1 MTRWLSG
8 VEAGAIKRASF
19 DAGTRDGSDGGGRA
33 VGGIYVTYGP
43 MPEVGS
49 QIIVGG
55 GPSYEQLNMAGDS
68 LEAILVPFAGLPPGL
83 SRLLREVYI
92 YMYAHKHTHT
102 HTHTHM
108 HIFVCIYMCDIYMY
122 II

>member
-19 DAGTRDGSDGGGRA
+19 DAGTRDGSDGGGGA

-102 HTHTHM
+102 HTHTHAY
-108 HIFVCIYMCDIYMY
+108 ICMY
-122 II
+122 IYV

>member
-1 MTRWLSG
+1 M
-8 VEAGAIKRASF
+8 
-19 DAGTRDGSDGGGRA
+19 
-33 VGGIYVTYGP
+33 GGIYVTYGP

-83 SRLLREVYI
+83 SRLLRENKGRFGKVTVHSVHHNASFTAEIAVALCLAAAKLLIPADRYVCI
-92 YMYAHKHTHT
+92 LVQTHT
-102 HTHTHM
+102 HT
-108 HIFVCIYMCDIYMY
+108 VYIYIY